1 MSWSLILL
9 SPIQLIGLLL
19 IVAGISMIVTYFS
32 SEWGT
37 LDKVMIILEAIL
49 FFAGAFLAIAFSVFA
64 FVAAYTQSRVLL
76 LTVS

>member
-1 MSWSLILL
+1 
-9 SPIQLIGLLL
+9 
-19 IVAGISMIVTYFS
+19 MIVTYFS